1 MLFIAFV
8 CGFLRITSA
17 DPFKEDL
24 VYPELLQERSESGQL
39 LLQIQDTTL
48 HLKKSSVLA
57 HDLFLD
63 TSDGDESEYTLW
75 NGTSLE
81 ENLYHDSEHQSS
93 IMLHQDD
100 GAVKV
105 EGMLSPSW
113 RIAPLSSIERSED
126 AAVPH
131 RIYRIADT
139 DHRNDLAF
147 RDLTINI
154 PVFRKRGQKKFD
166 RVPPRQKLP
175 EEYVAEI
182 YLISDRRHE
191 KPFTTDKELI
201 SYLAVMMNAINIWYE
216 GMTEPKIRTKIVGV
230 SRCKTSSNDVKVG
243 KFLYGAPTLEKLTD
257 YVNKK
262 WPRDSDAVY
271 VFTGQNMGDVDRTGK
286 PKGNLL
292 GIARKSSLCTEL
304 NVGMGEDTPGT
315 FRGAHIAAHE
325 IAHILGSSHDGGVG
339 DPLIQKQGGDLCSW
353 EDGYLMSYKDGG
365 RKKYQLS
372 RCSKSQIRR
381 LISTVSDKCLEETSQ
396 LSMRTQRNILPGQI
410 ITAEDYCRGIL
421 ASKGRGVPL
430 LLPKE
435 LSKCRMQCCLQPPYG
450 GGFCQKEFV
459 PNGMRCAPGK
469 TCRKGVCG
477 HHQLES

>member
-8 CGFLRITSA
+8 CGFLGITSA

-24 VYPELLQERSESGQL
+24 VYPELLQERSESGEL
-39 LLQIQDTTL
+39 LLRIQDTTL

-105 EGMLSPSW
+105 GMLSPSW

-175 EEYVAEI
+175 KEYVAEI

-201 SYLAVMMNAINIWYE
+201 SYLA
-216 GMTEPKIRTKIVGV
+216 G
-230 SRCKTSSNDVKVG
+230 ND
-243 KFLYGAPTLEKLTD
+243 E
-257 YVNKK
+257 
-262 WPRDSDAVY
+262 
-271 VFTGQNMGDVDRTGK
+271 
-286 PKGNLL
+286 
-292 GIARKSSLCTEL
+292 
-304 NVGMGEDTPGT
+304 
-315 FRGAHIAAHE
+315 
-325 IAHILGSSHDGGVG
+325 
-339 DPLIQKQGGDLCSW
+339 
-353 EDGYLMSYKDGG
+353 
-365 RKKYQLS
+365 
-372 RCSKSQIRR
+372 
-381 LISTVSDKCLEETSQ
+381 
-396 LSMRTQRNILPGQI
+396 RNQHL
-410 ITAEDYCRGIL
+410 
-421 ASKGRGVPL
+421 V
-430 LLPKE
+430 
-435 LSKCRMQCCLQPPYG
+435 
-450 GGFCQKEFV
+450 
-459 PNGMRCAPGK
+459 
-469 TCRKGVCG
+469 
-477 HHQLES
+477 

>member
-8 CGFLRITSA
+8 CGFLGITSA

-24 VYPELLQERSESGQL
+24 VYPELLQERSESGEL
-39 LLQIQDTTL
+39 LLRIQDTTL

-175 EEYVAEI
+175 
-182 YLISDRRHE
+182 
-191 KPFTTDKELI
+191 KEN
-201 SYLAVMMNAINIWYE
+201 SFPTWPVMMNAINIWYE

-230 SRCKTSSNDVKVG
+230 SRCKTSSNDV
-243 KFLYGAPTLEKLTD
+243 
-257 YVNKK
+257 K

-381 LISTVSDKCLEETSQ
+381 LLSTVSDKCLEETSQ

-430 LLPKE
+430 LLPKD

-450 GGFCQKEFV
+450 GGILSKRICSQWNAMCTWKDLQERRLRATISW
-459 PNGMRCAPGK
+459 N
-469 TCRKGVCG
+469 
-477 HHQLES
+477 HDL